1 MISLFYKLRLLSYIL
16 SSLKDIVVKLFL
28 LIMYLYAS
36 SVMFMFLS
44 NGFWYAVEFGSFK
57 NAFYHLFQYCK
68 WYYDNKDDLGYGVY
82 FRILVAFLAPH
93 FLYRLL
99 LSTGW
104 KSFLKERIM
113 QILRFMIKGKRGRK
127 VSYSSKANGS
137 SYSYGGENSYSS
149 SSHYGYN
156 DERRHAQERRKVAMI
171 RQLLVKDIEETI
183 DKRLNDIFFGE
194 RSKPH

>member
-1 MISLFYKLRLLSYIL
+1 MISLFYRLRLLSYIL
-16 SSLKDIVVKLFL
+16 GNLKDIVVKLFL
-28 LIMYLYAS
+28 LIIYLYAS
-36 SVMFMFLS
+36 SVTFMFLS

-57 NAFYHLFQYCK
+57 NAFNHLFEYCK

-93 FLYRLL
+93 FLYKLL
-99 LSTGW
+99 LSVGW

-113 QILRFMIKGKRGRK
+113 QILKFMIKGKSG
-127 VSYSSKANGS
+127 SKANGNSYNYS
-137 SYSYGGENSYSS
+137 SENSYSS

-156 DERRHAQERRKVAMI
+156 DERHAQERRKVAMI

-183 DKRLNDIFFGE
+183 DKRLNHIFFGG
-194 RSKPH
+194 RSKFH

>member
-1 MISLFYKLRLLSYIL
+1 MISLFYRLRLLSYIL
-16 SSLKDIVVKLFL
+16 GNLKDIVVKLFL
-28 LIMYLYAS
+28 LIIYLYTS
-36 SVMFMFLS
+36 SVTFMFLS

-57 NAFYHLFQYCK
+57 SAFNHLFEYCK

-82 FRILVAFLAPH
+82 FRILIAFLAPH

-113 QILRFMIKGKRGRK
+113 QILRFMIKGKRGSK
-127 VSYSSKANGS
+127 TSYSSKANGS
-137 SYSYGGENSYSS
+137 SYNYSSENSYSS
-149 SSHYGYN
+149 SNHYGYN
-156 DERRHAQERRKVAMI
+156 DERHAQERRKVAMI

-194 RSKPH
+194 RSKSH